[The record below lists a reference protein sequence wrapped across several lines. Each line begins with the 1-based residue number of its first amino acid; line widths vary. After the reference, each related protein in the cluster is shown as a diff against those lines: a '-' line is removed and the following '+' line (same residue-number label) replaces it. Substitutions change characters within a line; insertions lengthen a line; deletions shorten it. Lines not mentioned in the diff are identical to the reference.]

1 MTDYT
6 NFAAEILRNEAW
18 PHVYAVL
25 EQRLTDQ
32 WKNSTPDDW
41 KGRERVF
48 DRLQAL
54 RDVRQ
59 QLESIIAEGQF
70 ARKP

>member
-1 MTDYT
+1 MNYE

-18 PHVYAVL
+18 PHVYATL
-25 EQRLTDQ
+25 ETRLTEQ
-32 WKNSTPDDW
+32 WKNSAPEDW
-41 KGRERVF
+41 KGRERTF
-48 DRLQAL
+48 DRLQSL

-59 QLESIIAEGQF
+59 ELESIIAQGQF

>member
-1 MTDYT
+1 MNYT

-18 PHVYAVL
+18 PHVYSVL
-25 EQRLTDQ
+25 ETRLVEQ
-32 WKNSTPDDW
+32 WKNSPVDNW
-41 KGRERVF
+41 KLRERIY
-48 DRLQAL
+48 DQLQAL